1 MNAWELVAGS
11 YFISVRCGPQP
22 VQFTIVTELFT
33 GELEVGD
40 ETAGLVCT
48 GEMVFHHVVV
58 RAVRSVCTPSPPA
71 SIVLPK
77 SCSSLYHRCQADKSA
92 VATVA
97 TTKELKKRSWG
108 IYQDR
113 IVFRQFWK
121 PSPVRAPLLSARK
134 GWDENLLNRRC
145 CVVKKPAERH

>member
-58 RAVRSVCTPSPPA
+58 RAVRSVCTPSPPR
-71 SIVLPK
+71 V
-77 SCSSLYHRCQADKSA
+77 
-92 VATVA
+92 
-97 TTKELKKRSWG
+97 
-108 IYQDR
+108 DR
-113 IVFRQFWK
+113 FTQIVFLLVSPL
-121 PSPVRAPLLSARK
+121 PS
-134 GWDENLLNRRC
+134 
-145 CVVKKPAERH
+145 